1 MVLIET
7 DKYKKGVFGMK
18 KKCRLNI
25 FVLFVV
31 LMFGAQAQAG
41 QIRVSAA
48 KSMSN
53 LCNNLIVQFQTK
65 YPEAKIVPNFAS
77 SGALAKQIEQGAPAD
92 IYISANPKWMA
103 HLVEKGK
110 IKMDTKKIFAYNTLV
125 FVGKPG
131 ADVHAMNDLQKLT
144 RVALGSPSSVPAGQ
158 YAKQAMDK
166 VGIYDEMLKKGQLI
180 MAKDVR
186 QALIYADRGE
196 TDGAFVYKTDAML
209 AIGAKV
215 LFEVPI
221 ELYNRVTYP
230 VAMTKESEG
239 NADAEL
245 FYDYI
250 TSEAAHPELVRL
262 GFTLP

>member
-1 MVLIET
+1 
-7 DKYKKGVFGMK
+7 MK
-18 KKCRLNI
+18 RMCALNI
-25 FVLFVV
+25 FVVFMV
-31 LMFGAQAQAG
+31 LVFSAQAQAG
-41 QIRVSAA
+41 QVRVSVA

-53 LCNNLIVQFQTK
+53 LCNNLIVRFQEQH
-65 YPEAKIVPNFAS
+65 PDVKIVPNFAS

-92 IYISANPKWMA
+92 IYVSANPKWMA
-103 HLVEKGK
+103 HLIEKGK
-110 IKMDTKKIFAYNTLV
+110 IKTDTKKIFAHNALV
-125 FVGKPG
+125 FVGKSSTN
-131 ADVHAMNDLQKLT
+131 AHAMSDLQKLT

-166 VGIYDEMLKKGQLI
+166 AGIYDAMLKKGQLV

-209 AIGAKV
+209 AVSAKI

-221 ELYNRVTYP
+221 ELYSRVTYP
-230 VAMTKESEG
+230 VAMTKESDG
-239 NADAEL
+239 NADAQL

-250 TSEAAHPELVRL
+250 VSEAAHPEMVRL

>member
-1 MVLIET
+1 
-7 DKYKKGVFGMK
+7 MK
-18 KKCRLNI
+18 KICRLNI
-25 FVLFVV
+25 FVVFVILV
-31 LMFGAQAQAG
+31 FTVSAQAEPV
-41 QIRVSAA
+41 RVSAA

-53 LCNNLIVQFQTK
+53 LCNNLIVLFQTEH
-65 YPEAKIVPNFAS
+65 PDVKIVPNFAS

-92 IYISANPKWMA
+92 IYISANPKWMTR
-103 HLVEKGK
+103 LVETGK
-110 IKMDTKKIFAYNTLV
+110 IKSDTEKIFAHNALV
-125 FVGKPG
+125 FVGKSSTN
-131 ADVHAMNDLQKLT
+131 AHAMNDLQALM

-166 VGIYDEMLKKGQLI
+166 VGIYDKMLKNGQLI

-209 AIGAKV
+209 AMGAKI
-215 LFEVPI
+215 LFEVPV
-221 ELYNRVTYP
+221 ELYSRVAYP

-239 NADAEL
+239 NAEAKL

-250 TSEAAHPELVRL
+250 VSEAAQPEMLRL
-262 GFTLP
+262 GFALP

>member
-1 MVLIET
+1 
-7 DKYKKGVFGMK
+7 MK
-18 KKCRLNI
+18 KIRGINI
-25 FVLFVV
+25 FVILMV
-31 LMFGAQAQAG
+31 LMLSTQVQAG
-41 QIRVSAA
+41 QVRVSVA

-53 LCNNLIVQFQTK
+53 LFNNLITMFQEQH
-65 YPEAKIVPNFAS
+65 PDVKIVPNFAS

-92 IYISANPKWMA
+92 IYVSANPKWMN
-103 HLVEKGK
+103 HLIEKGK
-110 IKMDTKKIFAYNTLV
+110 IKTDTKKIFAHNALV

-131 ADVHAMNDLQKLT
+131 TDTHSMDDLQKLT

-166 VGIYDEMLKKGQLI
+166 KAIYDEMLKKGQLV

-209 AIGAKV
+209 ARSARI
-215 LFEVPI
+215 LFEVPLD
-221 ELYNRVTYP
+221 LYNRVTYP
-230 VAMTKESEG
+230 VAMTIESDG
-239 NADAEL
+239 NADAKL

-250 TSEAAHPELVRL
+250 VSEAAHPEMTRL

>member
-1 MVLIET
+1 MG
-7 DKYKKGVFGMK
+7 KRFGM
-18 KKCRLNI
+18 NV
-25 FVLFVV
+25 FVVFVVVLFG
-31 LMFGAQAQAG
+31 MQAQAG
-41 QIRVSAA
+41 QVRVSAA

-53 LCNNLIVQFQTK
+53 LCNNLIVRFQEQH
-65 YPEAKIVPNFAS
+65 PDIKIVPNFAS

-92 IYISANPKWMA
+92 IYVSANPKWMA

-110 IKMDTKKIFAYNTLV
+110 ILTDTKKVFAHNALV
-125 FVGKPG
+125 FVGKPS
-131 ADVHAMNDLQKLT
+131 ADARSMGDLTKLT

-166 VGIYDEMLKKGQLI
+166 AGIYDVMLKKGQLI

-209 AIGAKV
+209 AVSAKL
-215 LFEVPI
+215 LFEVPL

-230 VAMTKESEG
+230 VAMTKESTG
-239 NADAEL
+239 NADARL

-250 TSEAAHPELVRL
+250 VSDAAHPEMTRL
-262 GFTLP
+262 GFTLPE

>member
-1 MVLIET
+1 MRKVK
-7 DKYKKGVFGMK
+7 DVY
-18 KKCRLNI
+18 I
-25 FVLFVV
+25 FVFFILLVFTT
-31 LMFGAQAQAG
+31 QAQAG
-41 QIRVSAA
+41 QVRVSVA

-53 LCNNLIVQFQTK
+53 LYTSLIKNFQEQH
-65 YPEAKIVPNFAS
+65 PDVKIVPNFAS

-92 IYISANPKWMA
+92 IYVSANPKWMT
-103 HLVEKGK
+103 HLIEKGK
-110 IKMDTKKIFAYNTLV
+110 IKTDTKKIFAHNALV
-125 FVGKPG
+125 FVGKSSTD
-131 ADVHAMNDLQKLT
+131 AHSMDDLQKMR

-166 VGIYDEMLKKGQLI
+166 AGIYEEMLKKGQLV

-209 AIGAKV
+209 ATSAKI
-215 LFEVPI
+215 LFEVPVD
-221 ELYNRVTYP
+221 LYSQVTYP
-230 VAMTKESEG
+230 VAMTKESDG
-239 NADAEL
+239 NVDAKR

-250 TSEAAHPELVRL
+250 VSEAAHPEMIRL

>member
-1 MVLIET
+1 MRKVHGL
-7 DKYKKGVFGMK
+7 Y
-18 KKCRLNI
+18 I
-25 FVLFVV
+25 FVFFIIVAFSTQV
-31 LMFGAQAQAG
+31 QAG
-41 QIRVSAA
+41 QVRVSVA

-53 LCNNLIVQFQTK
+53 LCNSLI
-65 YPEAKIVPNFAS
+65 AKFDKLHPDVKIIPNFAS

-92 IYISANPKWMA
+92 IYVSANPKWMT
-103 HLVEKGK
+103 HLIEKGK
-110 IKMDTKKIFAYNTLV
+110 IKTQTKKTFAHNALV
-125 FVGKPG
+125 FVGKPSTNAHSMG
-131 ADVHAMNDLQKLT
+131 DLQRLK

-166 VGIYDEMLKKGQLI
+166 EGVYDEMLKKGQLV

-209 AIGAKV
+209 AISAKI
-215 LFEVPI
+215 LFEVPVD
-221 ELYNRVTYP
+221 LYSQVTYP
-230 VAMTKESEG
+230 VAMTKESDG
-239 NADAEL
+239 NADAKR

-250 TSEAAHPELVRL
+250 VSEAAHPEMIRL

>member
-1 MVLIET
+1 
-7 DKYKKGVFGMK
+7 MK
-18 KKCRLNI
+18 KVQGLSI
-25 FVLFVV
+25 FVFFILLVFST
-31 LMFGAQAQAG
+31 QAQAE
-41 QIRVSAA
+41 QVRVSVA
-48 KSMSN
+48 KSMTN
-53 LCNNLIVQFQTK
+53 LCNSLITNFQK
-65 YPEAKIVPNFAS
+65 QHPDMKIVPNFAS

-92 IYISANPKWMA
+92 IYVSANPKWMK

-110 IKMDTKKIFAYNTLV
+110 INTDTKKIFAHNSLV
-125 FVGKPG
+125 FVGKPSTDAHSM
-131 ADVHAMNDLQKLT
+131 ADLLKLT

-166 VGIYDEMLKKGQLI
+166 AGIYDEMLKKGRLV

-209 AIGAKV
+209 ATSAKI
-215 LFEVPI
+215 LFEVPVD
-221 ELYNRVTYP
+221 LYSQVTYP
-230 VAMTKESEG
+230 VAMTKESDG
-239 NADAEL
+239 NADARL

-250 TSEAAHPELVRL
+250 ISEAAYPEMIRL

>member
-1 MVLIET
+1 MRKTYGI
-7 DKYKKGVFGMK
+7 
-18 KKCRLNI
+18 NI
-25 FVLFVV
+25 FVVFMVV
-31 LMFGAQAQAG
+31 LFSAQAQAG
-41 QIRVSAA
+41 QVRVSVA

-53 LCNNLIVQFQTK
+53 LCSNLIVQFQAQH
-65 YPEAKIVPNFAS
+65 PDVKIVPNFAS

-92 IYISANPKWMA
+92 IYVSANPKWMT
-103 HLVEKGK
+103 HLIEKGK
-110 IKMDTKKIFAYNTLV
+110 INTDTKKIFAHNALV
-125 FVGKPG
+125 FVGKPST
-131 ADVHAMNDLQKLT
+131 DAMSMGDLTKLT

-166 VGIYDEMLKKGQLI
+166 AGIYDAMLKKGQLI

-209 AIGAKV
+209 AVSAKI
-215 LFEVPI
+215 LFEVPL

-230 VAMTKESEG
+230 VAMTIESTG
-239 NADAEL
+239 NADAKL

-250 TSEAAHPELVRL
+250 VSDAAHPEMTRL
-262 GFTLP
+262 GFTLPE